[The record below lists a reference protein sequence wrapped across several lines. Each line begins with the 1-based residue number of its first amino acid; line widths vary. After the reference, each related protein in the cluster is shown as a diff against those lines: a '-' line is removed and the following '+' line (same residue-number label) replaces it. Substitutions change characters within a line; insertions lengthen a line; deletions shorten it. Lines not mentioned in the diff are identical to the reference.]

1 MKKHLFKTIIL
12 GSLIGLGFAFSSMAQ
27 DINFGRGDVLV
38 KIPSTYS
45 NSDSYPLVI
54 LLHGYTSSGRRIDNY
69 FKVSDLVDDY
79 DFLFVAPDGTQET
92 TGRQNRFW
100 NATDACCNFFES
112 EVDDSGYIRSI
123 IEEMQKV
130 YNVDGRRIYLIGH
143 SNGGFMSYRMAYE
156 HSDKISAI
164 VSLAGA
170 NHREQRDP
178 PPNAVHILQIHG
190 TNDRIIDFQGG
201 DTREYFNGRGGRYP
215 GALRSVR
222 RWADYNGCAE
232 AGAGRELRDLEA
244 SLPGHETGV
253 LKFEIGCKEGGS
265 AELWTIASGVHSPM
279 FSDTFAAQV
288 VEWLLAHPKNN

>member
-12 GSLIGLGFAFSSMAQ
+12 GPLIGLGIAFSSTAQ

-45 NSDSYPLVI
+45 DSNSYPLVI
-54 LLHGYTSSGRRIDNY
+54 LLHGYISSGQRIDKY
-69 FKVSDLVDDY
+69 FKVSNLVDDY
-79 DFLFVAPDGTQET
+79 SFLFVAPDGTQET

-100 NATDACCNFFES
+100 NASDACCNFFES
-112 EVDDSGYIRSI
+112 KVDDSGYIRSI

-156 HSDKISAI
+156 RSDKISAI

-190 TNDRIIDFQGG
+190 TNDRVIDFQGG

-215 GALRSVR
+215 GALRSVQ
-222 RWADYNGCAE
+222 RWAEYNGCAE
-232 AGAGRELRDLEA
+232 TGAGRELRDLEA

-253 LKFEIGCKEGGS
+253 LKFEIFCKEGGS

>member
-1 MKKHLFKTIIL
+1 
-12 GSLIGLGFAFSSMAQ
+12 
-27 DINFGRGDVLV
+27 
-38 KIPSTYS
+38 
-45 NSDSYPLVI
+45 
-54 LLHGYTSSGRRIDNY
+54 
-69 FKVSDLVDDY
+69 
-79 DFLFVAPDGTQET
+79 
-92 TGRQNRFW
+92 
-100 NATDACCNFFES
+100 
-112 EVDDSGYIRSI
+112 
-123 IEEMQKV
+123 MQKV

-190 TNDRIIDFQGG
+190 TNDRIIDYQGG
-201 DTREYFNGRGGRYP
+201 DTREYFNGMGGRYP

-265 AELWTIASGVHSPM
+265 AELWTISSGVHSPM

>member
-1 MKKHLFKTIIL
+1 MKKHLLKTIII
-12 GSLIGLGFAFSSMAQ
+12 GPLIGLGIAFSCMAQ
-27 DINFGRGDVLV
+27 DIDFGRGDVLV

-45 NSDSYPLVI
+45 DSDYYPLII
-54 LLHGYTSSGRRIDNY
+54 LLHGYNSSGQRIDNY
-69 FKVSDLVDDY
+69 FKVGSLVDDY
-79 DFLFVAPDGTQET
+79 RFLFVAPDGTREPS
-92 TGRQNRFW
+92 RRRNRFW
-100 NATDACCNFFES
+100 NATEACCNFFDV
-112 EVDDSGYIRSI
+112 EVDDSSYIRSI

-130 YNVDGRRIYLIGH
+130 YNVDHRRIYLIGH

-190 TNDRIIDFQGG
+190 TNDRTIDFQGG
-201 DTREYFNGRGGRYP
+201 DTSEYFNGRGDRYP

-222 RWADYNGCAE
+222 RWADYNGCVE
-232 AGAGRELRDLEA
+232 TGAGRELRDLEA

-253 LKFEIGCKEGGS
+253 LKFEIGCKGGGS

-279 FSDTFAAQV
+279 LSDTFAAQV
-288 VEWLLAHPKNN
+288 VEWLLTHPKDN